1 MSGTRGPRT
10 GRIPPHI
17 QERVDRKR
25 ARAAARTARR
35 PSYPRRLLAAVLS
48 LLLFVAG
55 FVLGRATAP
64 DPGQQ
69 DSQPMD
75 SLESVEQEMFGG

>member
-25 ARAAARTARR
+25 ARAAARAMRGPWYTR
-35 PSYPRRLLAAVLS
+35 PLFGVLLGLI
-48 LLLFVAG
+48 LLVIG
-55 FVLGRATAP
+55 FVLGRVTAP
-64 DPGQQ
+64 EPEQQ
-69 DSQPMD
+69 AVQLTRVLHRVD
-75 SLESVEQEMFGG
+75 EQAIV